1 MTQTNRVTGQVRD
14 QQAGYSLVELMVSM
28 AIMLGVTGTI
38 FTLVNPSQGAFR
50 VQPEVADM
58 QQRMRV
64 ATDMMFKDL
73 LMAGAGA
80 YQGAQNGALSNFF
93 APIVPF
99 RTGLVDPDP
108 AIGVFYRPDVISLLY
123 VPNTTAQ
130 TTISQPMPNASAEI
144 KVTAMPGCPVGD
156 ELCGFEEG
164 MTIMI
169 YDDTGAVDTFEITNV
184 QTNALH
190 VQHRNQT
197 LSKAY
202 GTGAFIT
209 QIQTHTYYRDAA
221 NDQLRHYDGANSD
234 LPLVDDVV
242 GLSFRY
248 YGDPNPPLSPQP
260 PIGVANCLFDTS
272 GNSTLPT
279 LTGGGSLV
287 ELTEAM
293 LTDGPFCG
301 VTGGNQFDADLYR
314 VRKVRVDVRM
324 QVSAIDL
331 RGTDPARFT
340 RPGQSSSG
348 ARQVPDYKLSF
359 EVSPRNMNL
368 TR

>member
-1 MTQTNRVTGQVRD
+1 MQTNRVTRRVRD
-14 QQAGYSLVELMVSM
+14 RQAGFSLVELMVSM

-64 ATDMMFKDL
+64 AADMLFKDL
-73 LMAGAGA
+73 LMAGAGT
-80 YQGAQNGALSNFF
+80 YQGSANGGLTNYF
-93 APIVPF
+93 APVMPY
-99 RTGLVDPDP
+99 RTGLVDSDP
-108 AIGVFYRPDVISLLY
+108 AIGVFYRPDVITLMY
-123 VPNTTAQ
+123 VPNTVAQ
-130 TTISQPMPNASAEI
+130 TTISQPMPNVSAEL
-144 KVTAMPGCPVGD
+144 KVTAMPGCPQND
-156 ELCGFEEG
+156 ELCGFTEG

-169 YDDTGAVDTFEITNV
+169 FDETGAMDTFTITNV

-190 VQHRNQT
+190 LQHRNQQ

-202 GTGAFIT
+202 GTGSAVT
-209 QIQTHTYYRDAA
+209 QVETHTYYHDAA
-221 NDQLRHYDGANSD
+221 NDQLRHYDGSTSD

-248 YGDPNPPLSPQP
+248 YGDPNPPLLPKP
-260 PIGVANCLFDTS
+260 TIGVANCLFDVS
-272 GNSTLPT
+272 GNPT
-279 LTGGGSLV
+279 LATLTSAGSLV

-301 VTGGNQFDADLYR
+301 VTGNQFDADLYR
-314 VRKVRVDVRM
+314 VRKVRVDLRL
-324 QVSAIDL
+324 QVSAVDL
-331 RGTDPARFT
+331 RGSDPTLFT

-359 EVSPRNMNL
+359 EVTPRNMNL